1 MEASQGE
8 RLYNMTSNVIKP
20 ADIREVA
27 VIGLGL
33 MGSGIAELVA
43 RSGRRVVAIEIN
55 QSFLDQGM
63 ARLRGSLDK
72 AVTRGKLTD
81 TAREEILARIRPT
94 DDIAAGVADAD
105 LVIEAIPERMD
116 LKRTLYAQLDEA
128 CRADAILATNTSS
141 LSITEIAGGTQGP
154 GRVAGLHFFNPAPV
168 MKLVEV
174 ISTVLTSP
182 ETSETLALLARDL
195 GKTPVQVSDRA
206 GFVVNAL
213 LVPYLNHAIRLL
225 ETAQATRDDIDKAVT
240 AGLGLP
246 MGPMTLLDL
255 IGLDTDLA
263 VLEVLQAEFGGTR
276 YAPAPLLRK
285 LCDARLFGRKSG
297 RGFYDY
303 QRQSPPAD
311 HELAPVPAEVAL
323 IREHDGRLDELATQ
337 IAAAGIKVVS
347 QPSDETGLVIVA
359 ADPRHR
365 VLDAALAAGH
375 PADVVGIHFAAAGN
389 GKSGLAELVLP
400 DVSAAGTAAK
410 AAALAARIGLNAV
423 ISRDRPGFLLEALA
437 YAQFNDAVRM
447 FQDGYASA
455 ADIDTAMMLGCG
467 YPRGPLQMLDE
478 AGAAN
483 VVSVLEA
490 MHAATGDPAFTP
502 VPLLAE
508 YATAGTRFRS

>member
-1 MEASQGE
+1 
-8 RLYNMTSNVIKP
+8 MTDNVIQP
-20 ADIREVA
+20 AGIGEVA
-27 VIGLGL
+27 VVGLGL

-55 QSFLDQGM
+55 QEFLDQGM
-63 ARLRGSLDK
+63 ARLHGSLDK
-72 AVTRGKLTD
+72 AVTRGKPTE
-81 TAREEILARIRPT
+81 TGREEILTRIRPA
-94 DDIAAGVADAD
+94 DSIAAGAANAD

-116 LKRTLYAQLDEA
+116 LKRRLYAELDEA

-141 LSITEIAGGTQGP
+141 LSVTEIAGGTRYP
-154 GRVAGLHFFNPAPV
+154 ARVAGLHFFNPAPV

-182 ETSETLALLARDL
+182 DTSAALARLARDL

-206 GFVVNAL
+206 GFIVNAL

-225 ETAQATRDDIDKAVT
+225 ETGQATREDIDT
-240 AGLGLP
+240 AATVGLGLP

-285 LCDARLFGRKSG
+285 LCDARLFGRKTG

-303 QRQSPPAD
+303 RHPAPAAD
-311 HELAPVPAEVAL
+311 GHDPAAAPVPAEVAVIADAGGL
-323 IREHDGRLDELATQ
+323 LDELASQLT
-337 IAAAGIKVVS
+337 AAGLSVVP
-347 QPSDETGLVIVA
+347 QPTPKTGLVLVA

-375 PADVVGIHFAAAGN
+375 PADVVGVHFTGAGD
-389 GKSGLAELVLP
+389 GKPGLTELVLP
-400 DVSAAGTAAK
+400 DITAAGTAAT
-410 AAALAARIGLNAV
+410 ARALAAQLGLTAV
-423 ISRDRPGFLLEALA
+423 TSRDRPGFLIEALA
-437 YAQFNDAVRM
+437 CAQFNDAVRM
-447 FQDGYASA
+447 FQDGYASP

-467 YPRGPLQMLDE
+467 YPRGPLQMLDD
-478 AGAAN
+478 AGPAH

>member
-1 MEASQGE
+1 
-8 RLYNMTSNVIKP
+8 MTSSVIQP
-20 ADIREVA
+20 TGIREVA

-55 QSFLDQGM
+55 QDFLDQGM
-63 ARLRGSLDK
+63 ARLHASLDK

-81 TAREEILARIRPT
+81 TAREEMLTRIRPT
-94 DDIAAGVADAD
+94 DDIAAGVAGAD

-116 LKRTLYAQLDEA
+116 LKKTLYAQLDEA

-141 LSITEIAGGTQGP
+141 LSVTEIAGGTRYP
-154 GRVAGLHFFNPAPV
+154 ARVAGLHFFNPAPV

-206 GFVVNAL
+206 GFIVNAL
-213 LVPYLNHAIRLL
+213 LVPYLNHAVRLL
-225 ETAQATRDDIDKAVT
+225 ETAQATREDIDKAAT
-240 AGLGLP
+240 LGLGLP
-246 MGPMTLLDL
+246 MGPLTLLDL
-255 IGLDTDLA
+255 IGLDTSLA

-303 QRQSPPAD
+303 RHSTPAAAED
-311 HELAPVPAEVAL
+311 HAPASAPVPAEVAL
-323 IREHDGRLDELATQ
+323 IRDSDGLLDELASQ
-337 IAAAGIKVVS
+337 ITAAGISVVP
-347 QPSDETGLVIVA
+347 QPSAETGLVIVA
-359 ADPRHR
+359 ADPKHR

-375 PADVVGIHFAAAGN
+375 PADVVGIRFTDAGG
-389 GKSGLAELVLP
+389 GKPELAELVLP
-400 DVSAAGTAAK
+400 DITAAGTAAK
-410 AAALAARIGLNAV
+410 AAALAARLGLNAV
-423 ISRDRPGFLLEALA
+423 ISRDRPGFVTATLA

-447 FQDGYASA
+447 FQDGFASP

-467 YPRGPLQMLDE
+467 YPRGPLQMLDD
-478 AGAAN
+478 AGPAH
-483 VVSVLEA
+483 VVTVLEA

>member
-1 MEASQGE
+1 
-8 RLYNMTSNVIKP
+8 MTSNVIKP
-20 ADIREVA
+20 TDIREVA

-33 MGSGIAELVA
+33 MGSGIAELLA
-43 RSGRRVVAIEIN
+43 RSGHHVVAIEID

-63 ARLRGSLDK
+63 ARLRTSLDK
-72 AVTRGKLTD
+72 AVTRGKIAD

-94 DDIAAGVADAD
+94 ADIAAGVANAD
-105 LVIEAIPERMD
+105 LVIEAIPERME

-141 LSITEIAGGTQGP
+141 LSITEIAGGTRYP
-154 GRVAGLHFFNPAPV
+154 ARVAGLHFFNPAPV

-182 ETSETLALLARDL
+182 ETTQTLALLARDL

-206 GFVVNAL
+206 GFIVNAL
-213 LVPYLNHAIRLL
+213 LVPYLNHAVRLL
-225 ETAQATRDDIDKAVT
+225 ETAQATREDIDKAAT
-240 AGLGLP
+240 MGLGLP
-246 MGPMTLLDL
+246 MGPLTLLDL
-255 IGLDTDLA
+255 IGLDTSLA

-303 QRQSPPAD
+303 RHSTPEAAAEDHPPAS
-311 HELAPVPAEVAL
+311 VPAEVAL
-323 IREHDGRLDELATQ
+323 IRDSDGLLDELASQ
-337 IAAAGIKVVS
+337 ITAAGISVAP
-347 QPSDETGLVIVA
+347 QPSAGTGLVIVA
-359 ADPRHR
+359 ADPKHR

-375 PADVVGIHFAAAGN
+375 PADVVGIHLIDTGN
-389 GKSGLAELVLP
+389 GKPGLAELVLP
-400 DVSAAGTAAK
+400 DVTAAGTAAK
-410 AAALAARIGLNAV
+410 ARALAAKVGLHAV
-423 ISRDRPGFLLEALA
+423 TSRDRPGFLTEALS

-447 FQDGYASA
+447 FQDGYASP

-467 YPRGPLQMLDE
+467 YPRGPLQMLDD
-478 AGAAN
+478 AGPAN
-483 VVSVLEA
+483 VVDVLEA

-508 YATAGTRFRS
+508 YATAGTRFHS

>member
-1 MEASQGE
+1 
-8 RLYNMTSNVIKP
+8 MTDNVIQP
-20 ADIREVA
+20 AGIGEVA

-43 RSGRRVVAIEIN
+43 RSGRRVVAIEVS
-55 QSFLDQGM
+55 QEFLDQGM
-63 ARLRGSLDK
+63 ARLHGSLDK
-72 AVTRGKLTD
+72 AVTRGKLTE
-81 TAREEILARIRPT
+81 TGREEILTRIRPA
-94 DDIAAGVADAD
+94 DSIAAGAANAD

-141 LSITEIAGGTQGP
+141 LSVTEIAGGTRYP
-154 GRVAGLHFFNPAPV
+154 ARVAGLHFFNPAPV

-182 ETSETLALLARDL
+182 DTSAALARLARDL

-206 GFVVNAL
+206 GFIVNAL

-225 ETAQATRDDIDKAVT
+225 ETGQATREDIDT
-240 AGLGLP
+240 AATVGLGLP

-303 QRQSPPAD
+303 RHPAPAAATAD
-311 HELAPVPAEVAL
+311 HDLAPVPAEVAL
-323 IREHDGRLDELATQ
+323 IRDPDGRLDELASQ
-337 IAAAGIKVVS
+337 ITAAGISAVP
-347 QPSDETGLVIVA
+347 QPSARTGLVIVA
-359 ADPRHR
+359 ADPGHR

-375 PADVVGIHFAAAGN
+375 PADVVGVHFTGAGN
-389 GKSGLAELVLP
+389 GKLGLAELVLP
-400 DVSAAGTAAK
+400 DVTAAATAAK
-410 AAALAARIGLNAV
+410 ARALAARLGLTAV
-423 ISRDRPGFLLEALA
+423 TSRDRPGFLTEALA
-437 YAQFNDAVRM
+437 CAQFNDAVRM
-447 FQDGYASA
+447 FQDGYASP

-467 YPRGPLQMLDE
+467 YPRGPFQMLDD
-478 AGAAN
+478 AGPAH

-490 MHAATGDPAFTP
+490 MHAATGDPAFAP
-502 VPLLAE
+502 VPMLDE